1 MILLFCCDEKN
12 IDYVYLSK
20 SDFLELKIERNYA
33 QAHSTVVNKYLLCKN
48 CKVKVVTYT

>member
-20 SDFLELKIERNYA
+20 SDFRTKNREKLCP
-33 QAHSTVVNKYLLCKN
+33 AHSTVVNKYLLCKN